1 MPSCGSS
8 VGVLELCSPSLSDL
22 GANGCPWGSKW
33 HGLHCL
39 PPFPL
44 KFIFYIFI
52 FIYIYLRSTKI
63 DIKYFYR
70 WYYSVLMNRDLN
82 FNIIG
87 FISVLV

>member
-52 FIYIYLRSTKI
+52 FIYLAA
-63 DIKYFYR
+63 
-70 WYYSVLMNRDLN
+70 L
-82 FNIIG
+82 
-87 FISVLV
+87 VLVAACGIFTLHDGRRVLWLRHMNS